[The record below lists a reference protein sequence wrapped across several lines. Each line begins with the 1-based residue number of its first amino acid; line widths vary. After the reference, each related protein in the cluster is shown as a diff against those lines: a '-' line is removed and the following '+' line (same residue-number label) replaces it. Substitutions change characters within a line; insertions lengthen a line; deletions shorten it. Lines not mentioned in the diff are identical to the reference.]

1 MAIKQIG
8 NTGVYV
14 IDVSN
19 EQTNKTNYAN
29 LVSDLRWQLWNKVQD
44 EQERLAKLD
53 LTIWK
58 EKADAIEKRRK
69 ALQDSRDRLAKGL
82 KDAEKGDISINA
94 LISLAKSDA
103 TTIAAGERLAYS
115 EAQKNMRFNV
125 ANDLKLALASTDE
138 TTLVDATDPVS
149 GKLLEDSA
157 GNIVTKQITK
167 KGKTITI
174 RQPKLKT
181 DGTLDVAEKDTLNDK
196 NEVTEKKGT
205 QRWEEITI
213 PIADAEALVG
223 PPSPDAK
230 VGTPTA
236 SGRMDAAARALGFKD
251 TADFIATSQGKGAA
265 DKSAIQ
271 DELAKLDE
279 EIKALATPSY
289 TGRTGGI
296 QDTRKAY
303 ASQMGVGGLFGMEPR
318 SSRALP
324 FFDESKIMPAL
335 DTEVEKK
342 LKEYEDNI
350 DALGAEPLSPEERV
364 AVRDRIA
371 KSLGRKLGRTTS
383 PIDELP
389 VAYPVE
395 QGDFL
400 KDRKTYGA
408 EGESKIKLGFK
419 GAPSQTFEEAYG
431 GEPIGGTTT
440 TPSVSPSTQVIE
452 PTPYTGPKVKVGEL
466 PSRPGILGETL
477 PASNVGTQVIEG
489 PKATPSRA
497 QSAQSDLDLY
507 RRILGQEEPASIPTP
522 TLMGGIPT
530 VPTVPSTQ
538 VIEKPMGQIVT
549 PVEPFRA
556 NLPDNAG
563 PGLKYE
569 PTPFATTEDKMKMDA
584 LRKKAQENKAPGI
597 LGDEAKAPATPQD
610 RRAKYAVNVV
620 KRATELAEKPKKF
633 ERIAKSELPEAERKK
648 KVAEHILVADALFN
662 TNKGKK
668 NAFQAAYDELSRVYQ
683 KDTALREEAQAYLIA
698 KNMLE
703 ENVTK
708 PT

>member
-82 KDAEKGDISINA
+82 KDAEKGNISINA

-138 TTLVDATDPVS
+138 TTLVDATDPVT

-174 RQPKLKT
+174 KQPKLKT

-318 SSRALP
+318 PSRALP
-324 FFDESKIMPAL
+324 FFDEGEILPAL
-335 DTEVEKK
+335 ESMVDKKMEEIDNKRAAEKK
-342 LKEYEDNI
+342 PKLE
-350 DALGAEPLSPEERV
+350 GTERAV
-364 AVRDRIA
+364 VRDNVS
-371 KSLGRKLGRTTS
+371 KSLGRRLGNVTS

-431 GEPIGGTTT
+431 GEPIGGTP
-440 TPSVSPSTQVIE
+440 PSSPSAPPSTQVIE
-452 PTPYTGPKVKVGEL
+452 PTPYIGPKVKVGEL
-466 PSRPGILGETL
+466 PSRPGILGATL
-477 PASNVGTQVIEG
+477 PSSNVGTQVIEA
-489 PKATPSRA
+489 PKASPSRA

-507 RRILGQEEPASIPTP
+507 RRIIGQEEPSSIPTP
-522 TLMGGIPT
+522 SLMGGT
-530 VPTVPSTQ
+530 PTVPSTQ
-538 VIEKPMGQIVT
+538 VIEKPIGQIAT
-549 PVEPFRA
+549 PIEPFRA

>member
-58 EKADAIEKRRK
+58 EKADAVEKRRK
-69 ALQDSRDRLAKGL
+69 ALQASRDRLAKGL

-138 TTLVDATDPVS
+138 TTLVDATDPVT

-157 GNIVTKQITK
+157 GNIISKQITK

-174 RQPKLKT
+174 KQPKLKT

-251 TADFIATSQGKGAA
+251 TADFIATSQGKGAS
-265 DKSAIQ
+265 DKSAINA
-271 DELAKLDE
+271 ELAKLDE
-279 EIKALATPSY
+279 EIKALTTPSY

-318 SSRALP
+318 PSRALP
-324 FFDESKIMPAL
+324 FFDEGEILPAL
-335 DTEVEKK
+335 ESMVDKKMEEIDNKRAAEKK
-342 LKEYEDNI
+342 PKLE
-350 DALGAEPLSPEERV
+350 GTERAV
-364 AVRDRIA
+364 VRDNVS
-371 KSLGRKLGRTTS
+371 KSLGRRLGNVTS

-431 GEPIGGTTT
+431 GEPVA
-440 TPSVSPSTQVIE
+440 TPPSSPTVAPSTQVIE
-452 PTPYTGPKVKVGEL
+452 PVPYTGQKVKVGEP
-466 PSRPGILGETL
+466 PSRPGILGATL
-477 PASNVGTQVIEG
+477 PSSSVGTQVIEV
-489 PKATPSRA
+489 PKASPSRA

-507 RRILGQEEPASIPTP
+507 RRILGQEEPASIPSP
-522 TLMGGIPT
+522 SLMGGTPMA
-530 VPTVPSTQ
+530 PSTQ
-538 VIEKPMGQIVT
+538 VIEKPMGQINT
-549 PVEPFRA
+549 PIEPLKA
-556 NLPDNAG
+556 SLPDNAG

-610 RRAKYAVNVV
+610 RRAMYAVNVV
-620 KRATELAEKPKKF
+620 KKATELAEKPKKF

-683 KDTALREEAQAYLIA
+683 KETALREEAQAYLIA